1 VAAQWI
7 DVAEA
12 RRRDGLRLAL
22 VAGVAS
28 PWGEAAKAI
37 FHVKRVP
44 FARVRQ
50 QPGGA
55 NEELEA
61 WTGQTSAP
69 VAAWNDERPRT
80 GWAEILLLA
89 ERIAPEPR
97 LVPEGAAERARLFGL
112 AHELCGELGFGWC
125 RRNDGVGLSI
135 EKAPPGPLREFALG
149 FGRKYGYRAEEGAL
163 YRRRVRDVLAL
174 FTDLARAQRARG
186 SRFLLGDALTALD
199 LYAATFMALLEP
211 LPAAQCPMDEGMR
224 AFYALRDP
232 AQRVSGDEILLEH
245 RDAIYRDFL
254 ELPVALA

>member
-1 VAAQWI
+1 MADWI
-7 DVAEA
+7 DAAEA
-12 RRRDGLRLAL
+12 RKRDGLRLAL
-22 VAGVAS
+22 VMGVPS

-37 FHVKRVP
+37 FHLKKVP
-44 FARVRQ
+44 YARVRQ

-97 LVPEGAAERARLFGL
+97 LVPEDAASRARLFGL

-125 RRNDGVGLSI
+125 RRNAGIHLSI
-135 EKAPPGPLREFALG
+135 EKAPPGPLREWAMG
-149 FGRKYGYRAEEGAL
+149 FGRKYGYRAEEGEL

-174 FTDLARAQRARG
+174 FTATLREQRARG
-186 SRFLLGDALTALD
+186 SRFLLGDGLTALD

-211 LPAAQCPMDEGMR
+211 LRAPECPMDDGMR
-224 AFYALRDP
+224 AFYSLRDP
-232 AQRVSGDEILLEH
+232 AQRVPGDELLLEH
-245 RDAIYRDFL
+245 RDEIYRDFL
-254 ELPVALA
+254 ELPVVLE